1 MVRIGSGEVELLDGL
16 GGAGGRASGQ
26 AAVGLPVVVAV
37 RGCGGS
43 PVQGGDVGAVACDAA
58 GALDWGG
65 QPRMLP
71 AGSAQPR
78 TGGRRRMLGRG
89 GPGGDLARDR

>member
-1 MVRIGSGEVELLDGL
+1 MVRIGSREVELLDGL

-58 GALDWGG
+58 GALDRGG

-71 AGSAQPR
+71 AGSAGNP
-78 TGGRRRMLGRG
+78 LK
-89 GPGGDLARDR
+89 P

>member
-16 GGAGGRASGQ
+16 GGAGGRPSGQ

-65 QPRMLP
+65 QPRTLP
-71 AGSAQPR
+71 AGPAQPR
-78 TGGRRRMLGRG
+78 TGGRRRMLARG

>member
-1 MVRIGSGEVELLDGL
+1 MVRIGAGEVTVLEGL

-58 GALDWGG
+58 GALCDTRSHSTSELIELEVWLM
-65 QPRMLP
+65 PKM
-71 AGSAQPR
+71 
-78 TGGRRRMLGRG
+78 
-89 GPGGDLARDR
+89 

>member
-1 MVRIGSGEVELLDGL
+1 MVRIGPGEVELLDGL

-43 PVQGGDVGAVACDAA
+43 PVQGGDAGVVACDAA
-58 GALDWGG
+58 GALCDTRSHSTSELIGLEVG
-65 QPRMLP
+65 
-71 AGSAQPR
+71 
-78 TGGRRRMLGRG
+78 
-89 GPGGDLARDR
+89 